1 MPRLDYLDDADLSA
15 EALEYIA
22 NAEKAGSPD
31 PRVLRIIF
39 RTNAGVAWYRYWL
52 ALSNDG
58 ILERDLKELCRVK
71 IAFDHTCGYCGTVRS
86 SAARDVGL
94 TEDKIQEVWD
104 FENSTVLTNREKT
117 ALRFA
122 DHLKHDISRADDDAF
137 YDQLRE
143 HFSEAEIVELASTEE
158 LFRDPKHPYTRAL
171 LSAVPVPDP
180 RARRNKRTRMRL
192 SDGAVVKTGC
202 RFASRCPH
210 ATDLCRAET
219 PPKKSIN
226 GADVLC
232 HYAGEL

>member
-15 EALEYIA
+15 EALEYVA

-104 FENSTVLTNREKT
+104 FENSNVLSDREKT

-122 DHLKHDISRADDDAF
+122 DHLKHDIWKADDDAF
-137 YDQLRE
+137 YAQLRE
-143 HFSEAEIVELASTEE
+143 HFSEAEIVELGLWCAENVGAGSFVRTLNIITWEQACQ
-158 LFRDPKHPYTRAL
+158 LNPQTAANAQSK
-171 LSAVPVPDP
+171 PD
-180 RARRNKRTRMRL
+180 A
-192 SDGAVVKTGC
+192 A
-202 RFASRCPH
+202 
-210 ATDLCRAET
+210 
-219 PPKKSIN
+219 
-226 GADVLC
+226 
-232 HYAGEL
+232 

>member
-15 EALEYIA
+15 EALEYVA

-71 IAFDHTCGYCGTVRS
+71 IAFDHSCGYCGTVRS

-104 FENSTVLTNREKT
+104 FENSNVLSDREKT

-122 DHLKHDISRADDDAF
+122 DHLKHDISKADDDAF
-137 YDQLRE
+137 YAQLRE
-143 HFSEAEIVELASTEE
+143 HFSEAEIVELGLWCAENVGAGSFVRTLNIITWEQACQ
-158 LFRDPKHPYTRAL
+158 LNPQTAANAQAK
-171 LSAVPVPDP
+171 PD
-180 RARRNKRTRMRL
+180 A
-192 SDGAVVKTGC
+192 A
-202 RFASRCPH
+202 
-210 ATDLCRAET
+210 
-219 PPKKSIN
+219 
-226 GADVLC
+226 
-232 HYAGEL
+232 

>member
-15 EALEYIA
+15 EAQEYIA

-104 FENSTVLTNREKT
+104 FENSSVLSDREKT

-122 DHLKHDISRADDDAF
+122 DHLKHDITKADDDAF
-137 YDQLRE
+137 YNQLRE
-143 HFSEAEIVELASTEE
+143 YFSEAEIVELGLWCAENVGAGSFVRTLNIITWEQACE
-158 LFRDPKHPYTRAL
+158 LNPQTAANADSK
-171 LSAVPVPDP
+171 
-180 RARRNKRTRMRL
+180 
-192 SDGAVVKTGC
+192 SDA
-202 RFASRCPH
+202 A
-210 ATDLCRAET
+210 
-219 PPKKSIN
+219 
-226 GADVLC
+226 
-232 HYAGEL
+232 

>member
-1 MPRLDYLDDADLSA
+1 MPRLDYLDDADLPA

-39 RTNAGVAWYRYWL
+39 RTNAGIAWYRYWL

-58 ILERDLKELCRVK
+58 VLERELKELCRVK

-104 FENSTVLTNREKT
+104 FENSKVLSDREKA

-122 DHLKHDISRADDDAF
+122 DHLKHDISKADDDAF
-137 YDQLRE
+137 YDQLRGY
-143 HFSEAEIVELASTEE
+143 FSEAEIVELGLWCAENVGAGSFVRTLNIITWEQACE
-158 LFRDPKHPYTRAL
+158 LNPQTAANAGSK
-171 LSAVPVPDP
+171 SA
-180 RARRNKRTRMRL
+180 A
-192 SDGAVVKTGC
+192 A
-202 RFASRCPH
+202 
-210 ATDLCRAET
+210 
-219 PPKKSIN
+219 
-226 GADVLC
+226 
-232 HYAGEL
+232 